1 MQWNKSDWIN
11 KINQNK
17 SENLYFQIV
26 FQYVEMGEARAPQT
40 AVDDLS
46 FSVTCAHDPDNSELP
61 VTPEPTMTP
70 ATTST
75 PMTDAPPA
83 SPTLNPCKVRT
94 FQL

>member
-1 MQWNKSDWIN
+1 MQK
-11 KINQNK
+11 KINLTQ
-17 SENLYFQIV
+17 LYFRLFSSMWQWV
-26 FQYVEMGEARAPQT
+26 RLMCQQT

-70 ATTST
+70 ATTTT

-94 FQL
+94 VQL